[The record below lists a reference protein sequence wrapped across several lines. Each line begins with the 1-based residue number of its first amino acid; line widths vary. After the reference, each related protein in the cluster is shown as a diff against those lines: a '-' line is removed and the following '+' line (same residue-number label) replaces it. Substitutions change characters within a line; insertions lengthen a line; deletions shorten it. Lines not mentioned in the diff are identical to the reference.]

1 MSCEL
6 LCVLCGEA
14 ADRIADG
21 DVRDVAGVA
30 SALAGDQRVLCP
42 ACLSGDVPSPCVSLC
57 TLDAAWQSCRGCG
70 RSVSEITMW
79 SDMKPAA
86 RVAVLLR
93 LRGDR

>member
-6 LCVLCGEA
+6 LCVLCGETA
-14 ADRIADG
+14 TRVADG

-30 SALAGDQRVLCP
+30 SGIASDLRVLCP

-57 TLDAAWQSCRGCG
+57 TLDAAQQSCRGCG
-70 RSVSEITMW
+70 RSVTEITLW
-79 SDMKPAA
+79 HDMEPAA

-93 LRGDR
+93 VRGFR